1 MTQGDDENYELPS
14 RGTLQR
20 MKEDQRTGKELDKQL
35 TGLAASAQL
44 KAHMAETS
52 RARLPAG
59 ARHDMSPGHPCS
71 FFLLLAQD
79 LAIANC

>member
-20 MKEDQRTGKELDKQL
+20 MKEDQRAGKELDKQL
-35 TGLAASAQL
+35 AGLSASAKL

-52 RARLPAG
+52 RAKAPAG
-59 ARHDMSPGHPCS
+59 ARPRSDMSLGHPYS
-71 FFLLLAQD
+71 FCVLSD
-79 LAIANC
+79 

>member
-20 MKEDQRTGKELDKQL
+20 MKEDQRAGKELDKQL
-35 TGLAASAQL
+35 AGLAPSAKL

-52 RARLPAG
+52 RANSSAG
-59 ARHDMSPGHPCS
+59 ARPRLTC
-71 FFLLLAQD
+71 L
-79 LAIANC
+79 

>member
-20 MKEDQRTGKELDKQL
+20 MKEDQRAGKELDKQL
-35 TGLAASAQL
+35 AGLAASAKL

-52 RARLPAG
+52 RAKSPAG
-59 ARHDMSPGHPCS
+59 AETPPDMSLGHPHS
-71 FFLLLAQD
+71 FCLPSD
-79 LAIANC
+79 